1 MSTLEDRYR
10 RLLALYPAAHREAHG
25 PEMLSVLMSTA
36 RPGRNRP
43 SPAETADLVLGA
55 ARIRRRHATSGIS
68 ASPWTDALAITGFLA
83 TLLLLA
89 EAARFVVNIPQ
100 LAQLSA
106 DRGPMLEYGLV
117 YDFGTG
123 PYWLAWT
130 AIAVLAWR
138 GLRRPAT
145 VAACAVTAVHT
156 VLAVYGTALPHDPGA
171 SVGASLAGPPLPLAL
186 LATASL
192 LASPGPRHGARLLGR
207 ARITAAA
214 ALAGILVALT
224 SLPLFTLAFQ
234 GDLGSPY
241 AHPGRISAF
250 PQIWNALGF
259 AAVIASAVLAA
270 VALAR
275 TREGRR
281 AFALVAPN
289 VAPFVMPFT
298 IFSTSAGD
306 AVTLP
311 NLLAKCLIG
320 FAVTMLCV
328 RLAELPSRNRT
339 ARERTAA

>member
-10 RLLALYPAAHREAHG
+10 RLLALYPAAHREAHEQ
-25 PEMLSVLMSTA
+25 EMLDLLLSAA
-36 RPGRNRP
+36 RPGQTRP
-43 SPAETADLVLGA
+43 SLADTADLLRGA

-83 TLLLLA
+83 TLLLVA
-89 EAARFVVNIPQ
+89 EAARFAVNIPQ

-106 DRGPMLEYGLV
+106 DRGPMLEYGLI

-130 AIAVLAWR
+130 VIAVLAWR
-138 GLRRPAT
+138 GLRRPAG

-156 VLAVYGTALPHDPGA
+156 VLAAYGTALPHDPGA
-171 SVGASLAGPPLPLAL
+171 SVGASLAGVPLPLAL

-207 ARITAAA
+207 ARVTAAV
-214 ALAGILVALT
+214 ALTGVLVALN
-224 SLPLFTLAFQ
+224 SLPFFTLAYQ
-234 GDLGSPY
+234 GDLGKPNAPSSM
-241 AHPGRISAF
+241 ISAF
-250 PQIWNALGF
+250 PRIWDLLGF
-259 AAVIASAVLAA
+259 AAVVASAVLAA

-281 AFALVAPN
+281 AFVLLSPAA
-289 VAPFVMPFT
+289 APFVMPFT

-311 NLLAKCLIG
+311 NLLAKYLIG

-328 RLAELPSRNRT
+328 RLAELPSRNRA
-339 ARERTAA
+339 AREHIPA